1 VAVPLGVV
9 TVTVTGP
16 APAEAAGA
24 VILIVVAVFVLMV
37 AAALPNVTEI
47 APARFVPVMLTNVP
61 AANGPE
67 SGETTVIVGAVTG
80 SLTFTHVIPDI
91 PDPPLLITVK
101 LTDQFPATNV
111 CVALLVVLNGSHA
124 VTVRLFRP
132 HFHDVGMLVEVSLNT
147 IVNGATP
154 AQPCEVVLV
163 ATDVF
168 LELKLVMG
176 AGLRLNSTRAP
187 INAAEIDASVL
198 ALRLPIPAS
207 ATSFRSPPD
216 IRISGVVAVVEL
228 GA

>member
-1 VAVPLGVV
+1 VYEVVAVPAGVV

-37 AAALPNVTEI
+37 AAALPNVTEV
-47 APARFVPVMLTNVP
+47 APARFVPVMLTSVP
-61 AANGPE
+61 AANGLE
-67 SGETTVIVGAVTG
+67 AGEMTVMVGVD

-111 CVALLVVLNGSHA
+111 CVALLVVLNCSHA
-124 VTVRLFRP
+124 ATVRLFLP
-132 HFHDVGMLVEVSLNT
+132 HFHDVGTLVDVSLNT
-147 IVNGATP
+147 IVNGAVP

-168 LELKLVMG
+168 VELKLATG
-176 AGLRLNSTRAP
+176 ARLRRNSSRAP
-187 INAAEIDASVL
+187 TVTTETHAEPPASSP
-198 ALRLPIPAS
+198 PIPE
-207 ATSFRSPPD
+207 RP
-216 IRISGVVAVVEL
+216 AVE
-228 GA
+228 